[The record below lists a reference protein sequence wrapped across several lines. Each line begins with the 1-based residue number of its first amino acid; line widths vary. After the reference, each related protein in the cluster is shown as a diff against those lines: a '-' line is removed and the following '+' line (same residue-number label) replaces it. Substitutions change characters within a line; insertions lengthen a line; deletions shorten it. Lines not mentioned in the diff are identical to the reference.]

1 MREWLVSA
9 RKVKGLSQIDM
20 SKRLH
25 LTQPTYWAYE
35 SGKARPKP
43 DTAKRIASILGID
56 WTRFYDE
63 PAP

>member
-63 PAP
+63 SAP